1 MRRINCLFRHARPR
15 SSSPTPPAV
24 TSIMVQPSS
33 GTTSSDAA
41 ATNLDSERGGDGND
55 AVPAVTSI
63 ANDRTNV
70 DNLPAVPSITVSSSS
85 SSAIPG
91 PQSRTD
97 SDFDFPLNR
106 VLEDIYCVNMNK
118 IGIPVCLRMIPILW
132 SCILFGNIYT
142 FTNDQAIRDHHH
154 TSYILAMLLDLWFRF
169 TYCTIW
175 AINEPRPTQAK
186 ACCAL
191 NFICGAFEF
200 CSLSAMVTY
209 YFQNDAR
216 YLLVAKI
223 STLVQCYI
231 QIQTLAL
238 ARRVLDIA
246 HLAAF
251 VVVLFFLL
259 IPADVVNVSPSVIYL
274 TIITIPSALTLI
286 LNADMLMNNAMRGG
300 FASLALFLCVGSN
313 LIKYTHLF
321 FVFVFAMN
329 KDAGRDQFIYSL
341 SHNYPFAFAFYRE
354 RALGLTM
361 GFIGLGIAHLWKRGE
376 FPSIPRSG
384 FERVIRESRLQ
395 EPVNIP
401 QKAFAINNLTALPL
415 ATENVPGSLTDE
427 MDSEP
432 CIICFDNPREIILEP
447 CLHAIVC
454 NDCCTKLIEK
464 RCSAPTCPL
473 CRRSIN
479 SILICNPDENNDRLV
494 TVTSRRSVITRPPLE
509 F

>member
-1 MRRINCLFRHARPR
+1 MRRINCFFRHARPPA
-15 SSSPTPPAV
+15 SSPTPQAV
-24 TSIMVQPSS
+24 TSVMVQPSS
-33 GTTSSDAA
+33 VTTSSGG
-41 ATNLDSERGGDGND
+41 ATTLDSERGEGEE
-55 AVPAVTSI
+55 PVTI
-63 ANDRTNV
+63 ANDRSNV
-70 DNLPAVPSITVSSSS
+70 DNLPALPSVTASSS
-85 SSAIPG
+85 SSAAG
-91 PQSRTD
+91 LQSRTG

-106 VLEDIYCVNMNK
+106 VLEDIYCVNMDK

-169 TYCTIW
+169 TYCMIW

-191 NFICGAFEF
+191 NFVCGAFEF
-200 CSLSAMVTY
+200 CSISAMVTY
-209 YFQNDAR
+209 YFQNDER

-223 STLVQCYI
+223 STVAQCYI

-259 IPADVVNVSPSVIYL
+259 IPGDVVNVSPSVIYL

-286 LNADMLMNNAMRGG
+286 LNADMLMNIAMTGG
-300 FASLALFLCVGSN
+300 CASLALFLCVGSN
-313 LIKYTHLF
+313 FLKYTHLF

-341 SHNYPFAFAFYRE
+341 SRNYPLAFAFYRE
-354 RALGLTM
+354 RALGISL
-361 GFIGLGIAHLWKRGE
+361 GFIGMAIAHLWKRGE

-384 FERVIRESRLQ
+384 FERVRRESRLQ
-395 EPVNIP
+395 EPVKIP
-401 QKAFAINNLTALPL
+401 QKVFAINNLTALPF

-432 CIICFDNPREIILEP
+432 CIICFENPREIILEP

-464 RCSAPTCPL
+464 RCSPTCPL

-479 SILICNPDENNDRLV
+479 SVLICNPDENNDRLV
-494 TVTSRRSVITRPPLE
+494 IVTSRRSVYSRTPLD